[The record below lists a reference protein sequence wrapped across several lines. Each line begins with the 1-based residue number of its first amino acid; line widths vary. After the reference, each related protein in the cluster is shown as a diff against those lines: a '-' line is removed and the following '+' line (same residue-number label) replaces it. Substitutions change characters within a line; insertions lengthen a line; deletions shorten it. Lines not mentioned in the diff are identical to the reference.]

1 MPTTPS
7 PFRSSPSSSS
17 VATISSGVICP
28 TVPASF
34 SALLVHE
41 ASVSLVLVQLADVHE
56 ADVHDALV
64 QLADVHE
71 ADVQDALVHEAEVH
85 EALVQLAEVHDAE
98 VHEALV
104 QEAPSCA
111 ALVQLAASKSVPPV
125 AKSET
130 RNWSSPAFGL
140 GGETRAAAR
149 AMSISPTPTDS
160 GAAAGV
166 ALTVIISAPLTWPG
180 VQVGCS
186 ASSTAA

>member
-1 MPTTPS
+1 MPTAPS

-41 ASVSLVLVQLADVHE
+41 ASVSLVLVQLAEVHE

-64 QLADVHE
+64 QLA
-71 ADVQDALVHEAEVH
+71 EVH
-85 EALVQLAEVHDAE
+85 EAE